1 MKNYAILALITIM
14 AFTACKKESDNVPAE
29 TAAIEA
35 TVSGPVTSEP
45 TLESFKLGE
54 KWEWIEKSTAQGK
67 IRYEG
72 REHREVVAFEGGLG
86 FWNSHDTIAVANTL
100 GGEQGSTPFL
110 SWPLQVGKKWTYE
123 SDWKNSEGTP
133 MKTSMQVEVL
143 SYGDEVVL
151 AGMFKAYKIEYK
163 GTITNAIGGSAE
175 IHEVYWYAPALK
187 ANIKKM
193 QDDGYG
199 FYVLELY
206 DYKSGESK

>member
-1 MKNYAILALITIM
+1 MKKYTTLFIVAMITL
-14 AFTACKKESDNVPAE
+14 TSCKKESHQSTSDTSA
-29 TAAIEA
+29 TEA
-35 TVSGPVTSEP
+35 MASGPVTSEP

-72 REHREVVAFEGGLG
+72 REHREVVAFEGALG
-86 FWNSHDTIAVANTL
+86 FWNGHDTIAVANTL
-100 GGEQGSTPFL
+100 GGEQSKTPFL
-110 SWPLQVGKKWTYE
+110 SWPLKVGKKWTYE

-133 MKTSMQVEVL
+133 MKTSMKVEVV

-206 DYKSGESK
+206 DYKSGQ